1 MTMVGDS
8 EFGMSFDDLCRLMSE
23 SMRALKHNG
32 GLFLIET
39 THIERYVSALQQ
51 VVQENRSAF
60 NFDIGMRL
68 ALIKEPGVKPQ
79 AVLGP
84 DDLERFVE
92 PLKHY
97 ADFVSSMNMWRVCSK
112 R

>member
-1 MTMVGDS
+1 MTT
-8 EFGMSFDDLCRLMSE
+8 
-23 SMRALKHNG
+23 ALKTGMNSRNLKKH
-32 GLFLIET
+32 LKYIVPE
-39 THIERYVSALQQ
+39 
-51 VVQENRSAF
+51 
-60 NFDIGMRL
+60 MRL

-97 ADFVSSMNMWRVCSK
+97 AEEHFVSFHLNAKNEVVGFQIVSRGTLAPVSSTQGKYSK
-112 R
+112 RHC

>member
-1 MTMVGDS
+1 
-8 EFGMSFDDLCRLMSE
+8 
-23 SMRALKHNG
+23 
-32 GLFLIET
+32 
-39 THIERYVSALQQ
+39 
-51 VVQENRSAF
+51 
-60 NFDIGMRL
+60 MRL

-79 AVLGP
+79 AILGP

-97 ADFVSSMNMWRVCSK
+97 ADYVAKHDMCPKGCLR

>member
-1 MTMVGDS
+1 MGESKMTT
-8 EFGMSFDDLCRLMSE
+8 
-23 SMRALKHNG
+23 ALKTGMNSRNLKKH
-32 GLFLIET
+32 LKYIVPE
-39 THIERYVSALQQ
+39 
-51 VVQENRSAF
+51 
-60 NFDIGMRL
+60 MRL

-97 ADFVSSMNMWRVCSK
+97 ADYVSELIMCRCCEST
-112 R
+112 